1 MEICLKNAL
10 ELNPRYLKS
19 GFKTQARNISANQSE
34 KMRQLACLMQVISE
48 HILQHGNACFAF
60 TGRLLS
66 MYNKASTSY
75 NTKPISERT
84 LTNRFKAAEQL
95 GLISRNYHHNH
106 ETGQTRR
113 LVSIVLDGV
122 QSVFPGVFNY
132 AAGYAM
138 KHHTRH
144 TLPIGRSDL
153 DDSPESSAHK
163 GSQQPE
169 SKPDCR
175 LERSKISLEREE
187 NKYNGTPS
195 DSFYVKH
202 FKQDANDAKTLQQ
215 SARKG
220 LITASGA
227 KKLIAIHAK
236 HGFEL
241 AKSFKRYLNSVIAK
255 AHSETKRIA
264 KLEQR
269 VFGGSANEAMQQ
281 ANQQALEL
289 SADNIEKGIEIPI
302 YDNNGRLHLRHYHE
316 TMPTD
321 QNVTEGRAEYYRDTA
336 NRVQIRWIHH
346 ELWEA

>member
-19 GFKTQARNISANQSE
+19 GFKTQARNISANQPE

-95 GLISRNYHHNH
+95 GLISRDYHHNH

-132 AAGYAM
+132 AASYAM
-138 KHHTRH
+138 KHHFRH
-144 TLPIGRSDL
+144 NLPIGRSDL
-153 DDSPESSAHK
+153 DNSPKSSTGK

-187 NKYNGTPS
+187 NKYNGKPS

-220 LITASGA
+220 LITANGA

-236 HGFEL
+236 HGYEL
-241 AKSFKRYLNSVIAK
+241 AKSFKRYLHSVIAK
-255 AHSETKRIA
+255 DHSETKWISN
-264 KLEQR
+264 LEQSA
-269 VFGGSANEAMQQ
+269 FGGTPE
-281 ANQQALEL
+281 QALKAANAEML
-289 SADNIEKGIEIPI
+289 EMNGQAIFEGVAVPI
-302 YDNNGRLHLRHYHE
+302 TDTNGRIHIRHYLE
-316 TMPTD
+316 TFPTD
-321 QNVTEGRAEYYRDTA
+321 EHVKLGRAEYYRDTA